1 MAALFRGMSS
11 LLEVALRSGVIYV
24 AILLG
29 MRFAGK
35 RELGQMNVID
45 LVVILLIANA
55 VQNAMVGSDNTIAGG
70 IVAAFVILALNKAA
84 SAVAAR
90 SERWRVFLEGKPTQ
104 LIADGKLLMENL
116 RKEGVTS
123 DEVEMAMRER
133 GFASMKE
140 VKQAFLETD
149 GTISFIDHAS
159 RIARTRKH
167 IRQFRH

>member
-1 MAALFRGMSS
+1 MTTIFRGWPS
-11 LLEVALRSGVIYV
+11 LLEVALRSGVVYV

-35 RELGQMNVID
+35 RELGQMNVLD

-55 VQNAMVGSDNTIAGG
+55 VQNAMVGSDNTVAGG
-70 IVAAFVILALNKAA
+70 IVAAFVILALNKVA

-90 SERWRVFLEGKPTQ
+90 SARWRTLLEGKPTQ
-104 LIADGKLLMENL
+104 LVADGRLLPDNL
-116 RKEGVTS
+116 RREGVTA
-123 DEVEMAMRER
+123 DEIEMALRER
-133 GFASMKE
+133 GFASMAE
-140 VKQAFLETD
+140 IKQAFLETD